1 MVITQVREKN
11 FLENLGF
18 LSYLFYEPKLL
29 IGCDLGTHHIQV
41 TTSNLL
47 LSYP

>member
-11 FLENLGF
+11 FFLENLGF

-29 IGCDLGTHHIQV
+29 IGCDLGTPGHNQ
-41 TTSNLL
+41 
-47 LSYP
+47 